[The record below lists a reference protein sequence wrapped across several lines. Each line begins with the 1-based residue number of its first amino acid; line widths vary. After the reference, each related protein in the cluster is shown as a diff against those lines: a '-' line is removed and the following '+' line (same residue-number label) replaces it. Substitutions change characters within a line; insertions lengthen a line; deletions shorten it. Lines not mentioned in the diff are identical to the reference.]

1 MIAEDLQEVMEGEA
15 GRTIGLT
22 GHPHLTMYVT
32 NLGDRPG
39 LLVDV
44 QLPEGLSVEDGQ
56 GFDVV
61 QLVGPVRNRLLVR
74 PTKSG
79 EVSPAFLGLVEYVYR
94 ETCATSTR
102 EASVRALLDA
112 VHEFR
117 QFFARRADRLSE
129 AAVRGLFAELELI
142 LDLERRGIGIEDV
155 LRSWSGPFRGTDF
168 RFVGGSAIEV
178 KSVRVPAKSVK
189 ISSEHQLENADRKL
203 SLLVR
208 PLTTVTR
215 GEQSG
220 VAFSDL
226 VDQVKRLLEGAPS
239 ARKLWTAATT
249 ALGFDETDSYYDQWA
264 FVAEAW
270 RAFEV
275 AGPFPRITPGG
286 LPEGVRSVSY
296 SIELASLDDFETD
309 RDSLLERLTASSE

>member
-1 MIAEDLQEVMEGEA
+1 MIADDLQDVMNGEP

-22 GHPHLTMYVT
+22 DHPHLSMYVT

-44 QLPEGLSVEDGQ
+44 QLPEGLAVEDGQ

-61 QLVGPVRNRLLVR
+61 SIAGAVRNRLLVR
-74 PTKSG
+74 PTKAG
-79 EVSPAFLGLVEYVYR
+79 AVSPAFLGLVEYVYR
-94 ETCATSTR
+94 ETALAGNR
-102 EASVRALLDA
+102 DASVRALIDA

-142 LDLERRGIGIEDV
+142 LQLETRGFEVEDV

-168 RFVGGSAIEV
+168 RFLGGSAAEV
-178 KSVRVPAKSVK
+178 KTVRVPAKSVK
-189 ISSEHQLENADRKL
+189 ISSEHQLENSDRKL
-203 SLLVR
+203 YLLLR
-208 PLTTVTR
+208 PLSTVTR
-215 GEQSG
+215 GEPRS
-220 VAFSDL
+220 VAFTD
-226 VDQVKRLLEGAPS
+226 VVNRVKTLLEGSPNAS
-239 ARKLWTAATT
+239 KLWTVATS
-249 ALGFDETDSYYDQWA
+249 AIGLDETDAYYTQWA
-264 FVAEAW
+264 FVAEDW

-275 AGPFPRITPGG
+275 VGDFPRITPER

-296 SIELASLDDFETD
+296 SIELAKLSEFETD
-309 RDSLLERLTASSE
+309 FESVLGRLTIADE

>member
-1 MIAEDLQEVMEGEA
+1 MIADDLHEVMNGEP

-22 GHPHLTMYVT
+22 DHPHLPMYVT

-44 QLPEGLSVEDGQ
+44 QLPEGLAVEDGQ

-61 QLVGPVRNRLLVR
+61 SIPGAVRNRLLVR
-74 PTKSG
+74 PTKAG
-79 EVSPAFLGLVEYVYR
+79 AASPAFLGLVEYVYR
-94 ETCATSTR
+94 ETALASNR
-102 EASVRALLDA
+102 DASVRALIDA

-142 LDLERRGIGIEDV
+142 LQLETRGVEVEDV

-168 RFVGGSAIEV
+168 RFLGGSAAEV
-178 KSVRVPAKSVK
+178 KTAQVPAKSVK
-189 ISSEHQLENADRKL
+189 ISSEHQLENSDRNL
-203 SLLVR
+203 YLLLR
-208 PLTTVTR
+208 PLSTVTR
-215 GEQSG
+215 GEPRS
-220 VAFSDL
+220 VALTD
-226 VDQVKRLLEGAPS
+226 VVNRVKTLLEGSPNS
-239 ARKLWTAATT
+239 SKLWTVATS
-249 ALGFDETDSYYDQWA
+249 AIGFDETDAYYAQWA
-264 FVAEAW
+264 FVAEDW

-275 AGPFPRITPGG
+275 VRNFPRITTAD

-296 SIELASLDDFETD
+296 SIELAKLSEFETD
-309 RDSLLERLTASSE
+309 FESILGRLTSADE